1 MHVVDS
7 LAVVHQRCENFS
19 GNSFGAFILEHQVAL
34 LLTVLPLMI
43 TVVRRSR
50 NLTSWLVASCPELHR
65 LRELTASEVQL
76 VDLSIPELSIVL
88 YNPFVNLLME
98 IP

>member
-1 MHVVDS
+1 MHVVDP

-19 GNSFGAFILEHQVAL
+19 CNSFSTFILEHQVAL
-34 LLTVLPLMI
+34 LLTILPLMI
-43 TVVRRSR
+43 TVVWRSS
-50 NLTSWLVASCPELHR
+50 NVTSWLVTSCPQLHR

-76 VDLSIPELSIVL
+76 VDLSIPELSLVL